1 MTPSLISR
9 PFLLLLTQFFA
20 VSTVVALFF
29 PLQEYLRHLGVA
41 DSSIG
46 FIIGADALAALVVQV
61 LITPFVTAR
70 TARRWLLAGALLL
83 ALALLLE
90 GSVTDV
96 GLFTVARLLQ
106 GAGFICVVAALMPLF
121 VLCIPREM
129 SGRAFGLIS
138 LVRLAPYAAVPPMFD
153 LFQISP
159 VALGSV
165 LQWSSLLAL
174 AAAGLLL
181 LLPVFEQER
190 QAAVGASFSGMRQS
204 LGSPAILLLLGAT
217 ALLYAGYA
225 TAFFFMK
232 GFVSSAGLT
241 GGGAFFTI
249 ATLVMMVVRL
259 VGGSCFDRFDKRLL
273 NSGSLLLAAVATALL
288 PWVASDAALLVVAV
302 MCGLGWGV
310 AMPLLNA
317 LIFDRSPA
325 ELRGLNQN
333 LSLIM
338 LQAGFFAGP
347 WAGGALL
354 AGGGYRLLFAGSGS
368 LLLLAGLAC
377 LLIRKADDRPD

>member
-41 DSSIG
+41 DASIG

-138 LVRLAPYAAVPPMFD
+138 LVRLAPYAVVPPMFD
-153 LFQISP
+153 LFTISP
-159 VALGSV
+159 TALGSV

-174 AAAGLLL
+174 AAAGLLVV
-181 LLPVFEQER
+181 LPVFEQER
-190 QAAVGASFSGMRQS
+190 QAAVGTSFSGMRQS

-225 TAFFFMK
+225 AAFFFMK
-232 GFVSSAGLT
+232 GFVSSVGLT
-241 GGGAFFTI
+241 GGGAFFTL

-259 VGGSCFDRFDKRLL
+259 VGGSWFDRYDKRLL
-273 NSGSLLLAAVATALL
+273 NSGSLLLAAAATALL
-288 PWVASDAALLVVAV
+288 PWVASEGALLVVAV
-302 MCGLGWGV
+302 LCGLGWGV

-317 LIFDRSPA
+317 LLFDRSPA

-338 LQAGFFAGP
+338 LQTGFFAGP